1 MAEEYGGQ
9 FGNVRKVFEEQNKKN
24 GIEPDKTFEEIQAT
38 KRDKILDGFRS
49 ELAGY
54 QQKAQ
59 QKALERTIA
68 SLKDRVANGELEE
81 DELAAAERM
90 INDPSLIIATA
101 VDEDFGD
108 KLPRVKELLSQI
120 ANPDRAIEQ
129 AGKKEFLEALKG
141 FGERAAQK

>member
-1 MAEEYGGQ
+1 MTEEYGGQ
-9 FGNVRKVFEEQNKKN
+9 FGNVRKVFDEQNKKN
-24 GIEPDKTFEEIQAT
+24 GIEPNKTFEEIQAT

-49 ELAGY
+49 ELADY

-68 SLKDRVANGELEE
+68 SLKDRVANGEIEG

-90 INDPSLIIATA
+90 INDPSSITATA

-108 KLPRVKELLSQI
+108 KLPRVKELLSLI
-120 ANPDRAIEQ
+120 ANPDRATEQ
-129 AGKKEFLEALKG
+129 ADKEDFLEALKG